1 MYNNV
6 LYLDS
11 AIFKKFVHDTSLV
24 FTLWLKYRALITDAK
39 SLFSDKTK
47 MSWRIQIRSVGRPV
61 QF

>member
-24 FTLWLKYRALITDAK
+24 FRLWLKYRALITDAK

-47 MSWRIQIRSVGRPV
+47 MS
-61 QF
+61 